1 MSLKKYFS
9 WQVIVLLII
18 LAMMIIA
25 IRPRFSTEG
34 VQVRSVSGIAYEAG
48 LKSDD
53 IIIKINNFDIKNLD
67 DFRNVIHNLTF
78 SQPKQIT
85 VETNTK
91 NATYQIT
98 NSFGFKLN
106 NLTISSVDKDIPLQ
120 VSSKLVSINNIPIN
134 NVTDFQNIEKNTLKQ
149 IRFTIQTNRAT
160 IEFLSFGTPEITVKQ
175 IESSNIKKGL
185 DLVGGTRVLL
195 KPEIKLEDKD
205 VESLTKVLN
214 NRLDVYGLS
223 DIRIRPAKD
232 LSGNT
237 FILAEIAG
245 ATKEEVENLLAKQGK
260 FEAKIGNKTVFEGG
274 QKDVTF
280 VCRGDGSCSGIVPPC
295 TPDGNGYACRFEF
308 TIRLSPEAAKKH
320 AQITKDI
327 PTNIDGYLENN
338 LDLYLDDQLV
348 DTLRISA
355 SLKGQEANAISIS
368 GPGFGNDQQEAYK
381 NALTNMDKLQTVLI
395 TGSLPQKL
403 EIIKIDSISPLLG
416 EGFTKNILVTTLAA
430 FLGVSLV
437 MFVRYRKLGI
447 VIPVILTMLSEIIII
462 LGFAALIQW
471 NLDLVSIAGI
481 IAAVGTGVD
490 AQIVIVDET
499 IRKESKGLNWKSK
512 LKNAFFIIFSAY
524 AVTTVAMIPLWYAG
538 AGLVRGLG
546 FTTIVGIT
554 AGVFI
559 TRPAFGSVIE
569 KILSE

>member
-134 NVTDFQNIEKNTLKQ
+134 NVTDFQNIEKNALKQ

-295 TPDGNGYACRFEF
+295 NPSGNSYACRFEF

-327 PTNIDGYLENN
+327 PANIDGYLENN
-338 LDLYLDDQLV
+338 LDLYLDDQ
-348 DTLRISA
+348 
-355 SLKGQEANAISIS
+355 
-368 GPGFGNDQQEAYK
+368 F
-381 NALTNMDKLQTVLI
+381 
-395 TGSLPQKL
+395 
-403 EIIKIDSISPLLG
+403 
-416 EGFTKNILVTTLAA
+416 
-430 FLGVSLV
+430 
-437 MFVRYRKLGI
+437 
-447 VIPVILTMLSEIIII
+447 
-462 LGFAALIQW
+462 
-471 NLDLVSIAGI
+471 
-481 IAAVGTGVD
+481 
-490 AQIVIVDET
+490 
-499 IRKESKGLNWKSK
+499 
-512 LKNAFFIIFSAY
+512 
-524 AVTTVAMIPLWYAG
+524 
-538 AGLVRGLG
+538 
-546 FTTIVGIT
+546 
-554 AGVFI
+554 
-559 TRPAFGSVIE
+559 
-569 KILSE
+569 